1 MDDFGNDAFEPESD
15 FFTELDRLYNDI
27 AQAPQ
32 EEDDADSLLE
42 GLNPEQKKA
51 VMHLDGP
58 LLILAGAGSGKTRVI
73 TYRIA
78 YMMKKHNV
86 APGSILA
93 ITFTNKAANEMKER
107 ITALVGD
114 RSQYIWCGTF
124 HSIFARILRRH
135 ADLIGYDKTFVI
147 LDSDDQL
154 KMVKQVMQELDISE
168 KMYKPRNFLYE
179 ISNSKNHM
187 ISPEQLDQLAGS
199 DTARQLNAKVYKVYN
214 QKLIENNAM
223 DFDDILVNMVKLLK
237 NNPDILEFYRNKFKY
252 IMVDEY
258 QDTNQPQYNAV
269 MLLAKGHSNICVVGD
284 DDQSIYAFRGADVR
298 MILNFEKDF
307 KDAGVIKLEQNYR
320 STKTILA
327 AANEVIANNK
337 SRKSKALR
345 TDGNDGDKIIVMN
358 ADTQA
363 IEASWTADTIKHMV
377 QRGKFKYSDIAIL
390 YRMNALSRSEESAL
404 RDKGIPFRIYG
415 GMRFYDRKEIKD
427 ILAYLRLINDSKDD
441 LAFDRI
447 INVPKRGIGD
457 TTVDKIRAIA
467 ATEHTSMM
475 DVARRASEY
484 EELMRSAN
492 KLYGF
497 CKLID
502 GFVTTLE
509 EDMLSFPDFVDHVE
523 SESGIIQEIIDQRES
538 KGEVTDRVENL
549 KELLSEATEF
559 EKNHRSGVEQSGEEL
574 KKAIEDD
581 EYLEEETVTAD
592 TLRGVLSLYLENAAL
607 YTQGDGDDDNEEYVK
622 LMSIHSSKGLE
633 FGAVFLIGVEDGIF
647 PSYKSIASAKDTEEE
662 RRLMYV
668 AITRAKKNLFIVLTR
683 QRMLFGQTQCLPPSR
698 FLREIDPAHLHRMGG
713 MREVQKQPVEA
724 VNSKARE
731 MARRN
736 ISSAL
741 SSGVTGK
748 HQSGIAG
755 RNPAP
760 ARKAGALAPSEIITG
775 MNVRHDRFGSGIVL
789 KVEPVAGDALVT
801 VDFDGM
807 RKNMLAGTAG
817 LKKGD

>member
-1 MDDFGNDAFEPESD
+1 MDEFGFDLTSGGSD
-15 FFTELDRLYNDI
+15 FFSELDSIYNNVTEPEVG
-27 AQAPQ
+27 AS
-32 EEDDADSLLE
+32 DADELLE
-42 GLNPEQKKA
+42 GLNPEQKEA
-51 VMHLDGP
+51 VQHLGGP

-135 ADLIGYDKTFVI
+135 ADLIGYDRNFTI

-179 ISNSKNHM
+179 ITNSKNHM
-187 ISPEQLDQLAGS
+187 VSPEQYEQLAGA
-199 DTARQLNAKVYKVYN
+199 DTARQQNAKVYKRYN
-214 QKLIENNAM
+214 MKLIENNAM

-237 NNPDILEFYRNKFKY
+237 GNPDILEFYRNKFGY

-269 MLLAKGHSNICVVGD
+269 MLLAKGHNNICVVGD

-307 KDAGVIKLEQNYR
+307 PGCQVIKLEQNYR
-320 STKTILA
+320 STKTILS

-345 TDGNDGDKIIVMN
+345 TEGNEGDKIIVMN
-358 ADTQA
+358 ADSQA
-363 IEASWTADTIKHMV
+363 VEAAWTADTIKHMV
-377 QRGKFKYSDIAIL
+377 QKGKFAYSDVAIL
-390 YRMNALSRSEESAL
+390 YRMNALSRSVESAL

-427 ILAYLRLINDSKDD
+427 TLAYLRLINDSKDD

-467 ATEHTSMM
+467 AAEHVSMM
-475 DVARRASEY
+475 DVARRASQY

-502 GFVTTLE
+502 EFTVHLE
-509 EDMLSFPDFVDHVE
+509 EDEMSFPDFVDYVE
-523 SESGIIQEIIDQRES
+523 NESGMIQEMIDQRES
-538 KGEVTDRVENL
+538 KGELTDRVENL
-549 KELLSEATEF
+549 KELLSEAAEF
-559 EKNHRSGVEQSGEEL
+559 EKNHRTSEETDNSELQSE
-574 KKAIEDD
+574 IEDD
-581 EYLEEETVTAD
+581 EFLEEETATAD
-592 TLRGVLSLYLENAAL
+592 TLRGILALYLENAAL
-607 YTQGDGDDDNEEYVK
+607 YSQGDSDDDNEDYVK

-647 PSYKSIASAKDTEEE
+647 PSYKSIASAADTEEE

-698 FLREIDPAHLHRMGG
+698 FLREINPEHLYRMGN
-713 MREVQKQPVEA
+713 MREVQKQPSEA
-724 VNSKARE
+724 VNSQARVI
-731 MARRN
+731 ARRN
-736 ISSAL
+736 IASAL
-741 SSGVTGK
+741 SSGVTTKKDTTGGMR
-748 HQSGIAG
+748 SGVAKK
-755 RNPAP
+755 P
-760 ARKAGALAPSEIITG
+760 GALSPAEIKDG
-775 MNVRHDRFGSGIVL
+775 MKVRHDRFGSGIVI
-789 KVEPVAGDALVT
+789 KVEPVAGDALIT

-817 LKKGD
+817 LKKGE

>member
-1 MDDFGNDAFEPESD
+1 MEIDVDGFDSEMTGGSD
-15 FFTELDRLYNDI
+15 FFAELDELYTN
-27 AQAPQ
+27 AAARGR
-32 EEDDADSLLE
+32 EDNDADSLLE
-42 GLNPEQKKA
+42 GLNPEQKEA

-114 RSQYIWCGTF
+114 KSQYIWCGTF
-124 HSIFARILRRH
+124 HSIFARIMRRH
-135 ADLIGYDKTFVI
+135 ADLIGYDKNFTI
-147 LDSDDQL
+147 LDTDDQL
-154 KMVKQVMQELDISE
+154 KMVKQCMQELDISE
-168 KMYKPRNFLYE
+168 KLFKPRNFLYE
-179 ISNSKNHM
+179 ITNSKNHM
-187 ISPEQLDQLAGS
+187 VSPEQYEQLAGADIS
-199 DTARQLNAKVYKVYN
+199 RQQAAKVYKKYN
-214 QKLIENNAM
+214 QKLRENNAM
-223 DFDDILVNMVKLLK
+223 DFDDILVNMVHLLK
-237 NNPDILEFYRNKFKY
+237 DNPDILEYYRNKFRY

-307 KDAGVIKLEQNYR
+307 KDARVIKLEQNYR
-320 STKTILA
+320 STATILA

-345 TDGNDGDKIIVMN
+345 TDGGEGDKIIVMN
-358 ADTQA
+358 TDSQN

-377 QRGKFKYSDIAIL
+377 QKGKFQYSDVAIL
-390 YRMNALSRSEESAL
+390 YRMNALSRSIESAL
-404 RDKGIPFRIYG
+404 RDRGIPFRIYG

-457 TTVDKIRAIA
+457 TTVERIRAIA
-467 ATEHTSMM
+467 AAEHTSMF
-475 DVARRASEY
+475 DIASRASEY
-484 EELMRSAN
+484 EELVRSAV
-492 KLYGF
+492 KLKSF
-497 CKLID
+497 CSLIN
-502 GFVTTLE
+502 GFVSVMDTDE
-509 EDMLSFPDFVDHVE
+509 MSFPDFVDHVE
-523 SESGIIQEIIDQRES
+523 NESGIIQEIIDQRES
-538 KGEVTDRVENL
+538 KGELTDRVENL
-549 KELLSEATEF
+549 KELLSEAAEY
-559 EKNHRSGVEQSGEEL
+559 EKNHRATADGEALKEQIEE
-574 KKAIEDD
+574 D
-581 EYLEEETVTAD
+581 EFFEEENATAD
-592 TLRGVLSLYLENAAL
+592 TLRGILSLYLENAAL
-607 YTQGDGDDDNEEYVK
+607 YSQGDGEDESEDFVR
-622 LMSIHSSKGLE
+622 LMSIHSAKGLE
-633 FGAVFLIGVEDGIF
+633 FGAVFLIGAEDGIF
-647 PSYKSIASAKDTEEE
+647 PSYKSIASAADTEEE

-698 FLREIDPAHLHRMGG
+698 FLREINPEHLYRMGG
-713 MREVQKQPVEA
+713 MREPEKKPVEA

-736 ISSAL
+736 IASAL
-741 SSGVTGK
+741 SSGVTSK
-748 HQSGIAG
+748 PEK
-755 RNPAP
+755 RNNAP
-760 ARKAGALAPSEIITG
+760 AKKPGALEPSQITNG
-775 MNVRHDRFGSGIVL
+775 MKVRHDRFGLGVVL
-789 KVEPVAGDALVT
+789 KVEPVAGDALIT